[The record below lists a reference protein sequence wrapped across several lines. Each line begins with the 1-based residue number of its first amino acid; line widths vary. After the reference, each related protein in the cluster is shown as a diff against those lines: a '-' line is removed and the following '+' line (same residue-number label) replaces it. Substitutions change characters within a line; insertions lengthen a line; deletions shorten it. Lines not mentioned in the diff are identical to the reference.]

1 MKREIIDGGE
11 ELDVAAPRCYFGK
24 IACLQTSWTE
34 ANPLRRFH
42 VCPNSSG
49 RRKKGCGFFV
59 WVDVEFPPREKAL
72 VSCLLRRLK
81 ELEKDIGRRQSRE
94 RKLMGWLILSWVMF
108 LLVWHFL

>member
-11 ELDVAAPRCYFGK
+11 ELDVAAPRCFCGK
-24 IACLQTSWTE
+24 IVLLQTSWTV

-49 RRKKGCGFFV
+49 RRQKGCGFFV
-59 WVDVEFPPREKAL
+59 WVDVEFPPSEKAL
-72 VSCLLRRLK
+72 VSWLLKRLK
-81 ELEKDIGRRQSRE
+81 ELEKDVGRRQSRE

-108 LLVWHFL
+108 LLFWHFL

>member
-1 MKREIIDGGE
+1 MKREIMDEGE
-11 ELDVAAPRCYFGK
+11 ELDVVAPRCYCGK
-24 IACLQTSWTE
+24 IARLQTSWTE

-72 VSCLLRRLK
+72 VSWLLRRLK
-81 ELEKDIGRRQSRE
+81 ELEKHVGRRQSRE
-94 RKLMGWLILSWVMF
+94 RKLMGWLILS
-108 LLVWHFL
+108 